1 MPNRIVRD
9 SLLDS
14 DRWLSLANPAE
25 RLAYVALLL
34 KADDLGT
41 ADATDGQLVRFWREP
56 CNVKGPE
63 DALLILNALADADL
77 VRLYEAGGKRLVFI
91 PRFRQRFRA
100 RTFRRP
106 PPPESLLSDEPEIL
120 ENIRQINARFRK
132 MPDSRLPDDRQLSNG
147 CQAPAPVVV
156 VEDVVVDVA
165 EITSLA
171 SKHASAGVDDFLFNR
186 FWLAYPRKK
195 SKGDAL
201 KAWKKLRPNEQLVT
215 TMLVAIERDKS
226 SEQWRK
232 DRGQFIPYPASW
244 LNAKGWEDED
254 EVSIKAP
261 LVRDRYVRA

>member
-1 MPNRIVRD
+1 MPSRIIRD
-9 SLLDS
+9 TLLES

-25 RLAYVALLL
+25 RLAYVVLLL

-41 ADATDGQLVRFWREP
+41 ADATDGQLIRFWREP
-56 CNVKGPE
+56 CNVDRAE
-63 DALLILNALADADL
+63 DARLILDALADADL
-77 VRLYEAGGKRLVFI
+77 VRPYEAAGKRLVFI

-106 PPPESLLSDEPEIL
+106 PPPESLLGDEPEIL

-132 MPDSRLPDDRQLSNG
+132 MPDSRPPDDRQLSNG
-147 CQAPAPVVV
+147 CQTPAPV

-165 EITSLA
+165 EITPFA
-171 SKHASAGVDDFLFNR
+171 RKHAGAGVDDFLFNR

-215 TMLVAIERDKS
+215 TMLAAIERDKS

-232 DRGQFIPYPASW
+232 DGGQFIPYPASW
-244 LNAKGWEDED
+244 LNARGWEDED
-254 EVSIKAP
+254 ESSIKIP
-261 LVRDRYVRA
+261 PVRDRYVRA

>member
-1 MPNRIVRD
+1 MPSRIIRD
-9 SLLDS
+9 ALLES
-14 DRWLSLANPAE
+14 DRWLSLADPAE

-41 ADATDGQLVRFWREP
+41 TDATDGQLVRFWREP

-77 VRLYEAGGKRLVFI
+77 VRVYEAGGKRLVFI

-106 PPPESLLSDEPEIL
+106 PPPESLLRDEPEVL
-120 ENIRQINARFRK
+120 ENIQQIKTKLGK
-132 MPDSRLPDDRQLSNG
+132 MPDKVPTDDRQLADN
-147 CQAPAPVVV
+147 CPAFAPVA
-156 VEDVVVDVA
+156 EDVVVD
-165 EITSLA
+165 EDEKTPLA
-171 SKHASAGVDDFLFNR
+171 RKHASGGVDDFLFNR

-201 KAWKKLRPNEQLVT
+201 RVWKKLRPNEQLVT
-215 TMLVAIERDKS
+215 AMLLAIERSKS

-232 DRGQFIPYPASW
+232 DGGRFIPYPSSW
-244 LNAKGWEDED
+244 LNARGWEDED
-254 EVSIKAP
+254 ESSIKVP
-261 LVRDRYVRA
+261 PIRDRYVRA